1 MDSRSI
7 PAPEKFFCDKEGIVK
22 WNSSLAIGIEAIDN
36 QHKKIFEHLLALEN
50 SVAKR
55 DPWHIVRFL
64 LSQLGEYMK
73 FHLAVEEAM
82 LEIVRYPQQTD
93 HCKAHAKIVEQIAEL
108 EKQLQRTGSGES
120 LVNFFEDWFIRH
132 VLSDDREYADYV
144 KKEFP
149 ALYGRN

>member
-1 MDSRSI
+1 
-7 PAPEKFFCDKEGIVK
+7 VK

-64 LSQLGEYMK
+64 LSQLAEYMK

-82 LEIVRYPQQTD
+82 LEIVRYPQHAD
-93 HCKAHAKIVEQIAEL
+93 HCRAHAKLAEQIAEL
-108 EKQLQRTGSGES
+108 EKQLQRTGSGEN
-120 LVNFFEDWFIRH
+120 LVSFFEDWFVRH
-132 VLSDDREYADYV
+132 VLSDDRQYADYV

>member
-1 MDSRSI
+1 M
-7 PAPEKFFCDKEGIVK
+7 
-22 WNSSLAIGIEAIDN
+22 WNNSLAIGIESIDK

-55 DPWHIVRFL
+55 DPWNIVRFL
-64 LSQLGEYMK
+64 LSQLAEYME

-82 LEIVRYPQQTD
+82 LEIIRYPRQTD
-93 HCKAHAKIVEQIAEL
+93 HCQAHARIMEQIAEL
-108 EKQLQRTGSGES
+108 EKQLQRTGSETI
-120 LVNFFEDWFIRH
+120 LVSFFEDWFIRH
-132 VLSDDREYADYV
+132 VLSDDRQYADYV

>member
-1 MDSRSI
+1 M
-7 PAPEKFFCDKEGIVK
+7 
-22 WNSSLAIGIEAIDN
+22 WNNSLAIGIEAIDK

-55 DPWHIVRFL
+55 DPWNIVRFL
-64 LSQLGEYMK
+64 LSQLAEYME

-82 LEIVRYPQQTD
+82 LEIIRYPRQTD
-93 HCKAHAKIVEQIAEL
+93 HCQAHAKIMEQIAEL

-120 LVNFFEDWFIRH
+120 LVNFFEDWFVRH
-132 VLSDDREYADYV
+132 VLGDDRQYADYV

>member
-1 MDSRSI
+1 M
-7 PAPEKFFCDKEGIVK
+7 K

-36 QHKKIFEHLLALEN
+36 QHKQIFEHLLALEN

-64 LSQLGEYMK
+64 LSQLADYMK

-82 LEIVRYPQQTD
+82 LEIVRYPQHAD
-93 HCKAHAKIVEQIAEL
+93 HCQAHAKIMDQIAEL
-108 EKQLQRTGSGES
+108 EKQLQKTGSES
-120 LVNFFEDWFIRH
+120 ELVNFFEDWFIRH
-132 VLSDDREYADYV
+132 VLSDDRQYANYV

-149 ALYGRN
+149 ALSGQVGQQTGG

>member
-1 MDSRSI
+1 M
-7 PAPEKFFCDKEGIVK
+7 K

-36 QHKKIFEHLLALEN
+36 QHKQIFEHLLALEN

-64 LSQLGEYMK
+64 LSQLAEYMK

-82 LEIVRYPQQTD
+82 LEIVRYPQHTE
-93 HCKAHAKIVEQIAEL
+93 HCQAHAKIMDQIADL
-108 EKQLQRTGSGES
+108 EKHLQRAGSETN
-120 LVNFFEDWFIRH
+120 LVGFFEDWFIRH
-132 VLSDDREYADYV
+132 VLSEDRQYADYV

-149 ALYGRN
+149 ALLGQTRQ

>member
-1 MDSRSI
+1 
-7 PAPEKFFCDKEGIVK
+7 VK
-22 WNSSLAIGIEAIDN
+22 WNSSLAIGIDAIDN

-50 SVAKR
+50 SVSKR

-64 LSQLGEYMK
+64 LSQLAEYLK

-82 LEIVRYPQQTD
+82 LEVLRYPQHAD
-93 HCKAHAKIVEQIAEL
+93 HCKAHVRLVEQVAEL
-108 EKQLQRTGSGES
+108 EKQLQRSGSGES
-120 LVNFFEDWFIRH
+120 LVTFFEDWFIRH
-132 VLSDDREYADYV
+132 VLSEDRQYADYL